1 MRPLPGPLHAA
12 AYLFAHGAA
21 IRDAGRAKAAASFLS
36 LARRQV
42 LGSVGHQADAGAR
55 AAIVALT

>member
-21 IRDAGRAKAAASFLS
+21 FRDAGGAKAAASFLS

-42 LGSVGHQADAGAR
+42 LGSVGHKADARVR
-55 AAIVALT
+55 AAIAALT